1 MGLSLILTH
10 LVKMLESKLGRWRPE
25 EVKTF

>member
-10 LVKMLESKLGRWRPE
+10 LVKRLESRLSLWRPE